1 MTTITRVRGD
11 DWAIPGVIAD
21 SDTPVDLTGATVTS
35 QLRRHTE
42 AATATATFTA
52 TVTDAVAGAVTLTLA
67 DTVTAAIDP
76 GVYTYDVQVVD
87 GSITTTYGAGSLL
100 DVRGDATR

>member
-21 SDTPVDLTGATVTS
+21 NGTPVDLTGAAVTS
-35 QLRRHTE
+35 KLRRHTE
-42 AATATATFTA
+42 AAAVTATFTA
-52 TVTDAVAGAVTLTLA
+52 TVTNAAAGAVTLTLT

-76 GVYTYDVQVVD
+76 GTYVYDVQVVA
-87 GSITTTYGAGSLL
+87 GGVTTTYGAGSLL